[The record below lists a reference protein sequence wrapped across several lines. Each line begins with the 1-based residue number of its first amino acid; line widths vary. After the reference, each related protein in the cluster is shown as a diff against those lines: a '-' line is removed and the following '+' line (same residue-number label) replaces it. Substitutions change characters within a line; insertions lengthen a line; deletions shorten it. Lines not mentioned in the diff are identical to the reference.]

1 MHKLEIKNLNIE
13 TGGLLPASA
22 DGAQAGKNVAEGIS
36 LAIKSGEVHI
46 LMGPNGSGKSSLLN
60 GIFGHPK
67 YKISGGEIIL
77 DGKNI
82 TELSTDKKAKA
93 GLFLSM
99 QNVPEIAG
107 VSILQFLHRAHR
119 SVSGKEV
126 SIIDFNKNLV
136 EKISKL
142 GIDKEILRRN
152 VNTGFSGGEKKI
164 GELVQL
170 VALPPK
176 FAFLD
181 EIDSGVDVDSLSK
194 VFQGIEELKK
204 EGTGFLLITHYTN
217 ILKKI
222 TPDFVHIMKNGKI
235 VKFGGHELVIEIEKS
250 GFGT

>member
-13 TGGLLPASA
+13 TGDKKVA
-22 DGAQAGKNVAEGIS
+22 DGIS
-36 LAIKSGEVHI
+36 IAINSGEIHI
-46 LMGPNGSGKSSLLN
+46 LMGPNGSGKRSLLN

-67 YKISGGEIIL
+67 YKITGGKIIL
-77 DGKNI
+77 DGKDI

-107 VSILQFLHRAHR
+107 VSILQFLHRAYR
-119 SVSGKEV
+119 SISGKEI
-126 SIIDFNKNLV
+126 SIIDFNKTLG
-136 EKISKL
+136 EKISSL
-142 GIDKEILRRN
+142 GIGKEILRRN

-170 VALPPK
+170 AALSPK

-181 EIDSGVDVDSLSK
+181 EIDSGVDVDSMSK
-194 VFQGIEELKK
+194 LFKGIEELKK

-222 TPDFVHIMKNGKI
+222 TPDFVHVMKNGKI
-235 VKFGGHELVIEIEKS
+235 VKSGGHELVSEIEEK
-250 GFGT
+250 GFN